1 MNSSEFANLPVYR
14 QALEIFKVSRAIAC
28 SISNNTNI
36 FEMQFSSNSNYQF
49 ASEIVSDSMTLA
61 PELARVQNIANPSI
75 RLKRINRIRKA
86 SGRIL
91 SKSKML
97 EYNNVKEK
105 EFLHLL
111 KEEIQQFEEL
121 LGEWLFN
128 LHMNNRK
135 N

>member
-28 SISNNTNI
+28 SISNNRNI
-36 FEMQFSSNSNYQF
+36 FEMQFSSNPNHQF

-61 PELARVQNIANPSI
+61 PELARVQNIANPSL

-86 SGRIL
+86 AGRII
-91 SKSKML
+91 SKSNML
-97 EYNNVKEK
+97 ESNNEKDK

-111 KEEIQQFEEL
+111 NQEIHQFERL

-128 LHMNNRK
+128 LHLNNRK